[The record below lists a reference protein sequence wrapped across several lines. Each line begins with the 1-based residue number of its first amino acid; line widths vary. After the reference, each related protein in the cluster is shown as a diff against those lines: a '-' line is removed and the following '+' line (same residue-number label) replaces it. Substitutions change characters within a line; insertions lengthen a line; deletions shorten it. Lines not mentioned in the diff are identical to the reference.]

1 MKRVLVTGGASGIG
15 LRMAERFGA
24 DGALVAVIDADHRAV
39 DALKEV
45 HPEVLAVTGDVADEV
60 TMDNL
65 FARLAADWGGLDVA
79 CANAGIGGPAAMI
92 ENQTL
97 VGWKRTLAV
106 NLDGAFL
113 TARGAARLMRPAG
126 QGVILLS
133 SSTSG
138 LHGHPARAPYCA
150 AKWGVIGLAK
160 TLAMELGPAGIRVNA
175 LCPGAVEGPRMERV
189 LLAEAAATGRTPD
202 EIHATYATGTSL
214 GSWVTADDVAEAA
227 LWLASDAARRITG
240 QAIPIDGYTERMR

>member
-24 DGALVAVIDADHRAV
+24 DGALVAVIDADSSAV
-39 DALKEV
+39 EALKAA
-45 HPEVLAVTGDVADEV
+45 HPEVMTVVGDVADEA
-60 TMDNL
+60 TMEDL
-65 FARLAADWGGLDVA
+65 FDRLAADWDGLDVA
-79 CANAGIGGPAAMI
+79 CANAGIGGPAALI
-92 ENQTL
+92 EDQTL
-97 VGWKRTLAV
+97 DGWRQTLAV

-113 TARGAARLMRPAG
+113 TARGAARLMKPMG
-126 QGVILLS
+126 QGVILLT

-175 LCPGAVEGPRMERV
+175 LCPGAVEGARMERV

-202 EIHATYATGTSL
+202 EIRATYAAGTSL
-214 GSWVTADDVAEAA
+214 GSWVTADDIAGAA
-227 LWLASDAARRITG
+227 LWLASDAARQITG